1 MEEKELLE
9 LASRKNESAFLE
21 IFNRYKGALKVH
33 IGKVVPSW
41 DVEDICMQ
49 TFLKAFLH
57 IDSYDPVRAEFKTWL
72 FTIGWNSALD
82 HVGRRQRERDCMPT
96 TSIDTDGAST
106 AGITTGDRSPEETI
120 SNQEDYEKLM
130 RLIDGLSPLYRDI
143 ARDRFIEECEYN
155 EIALRHDLPVNTVK
169 TRIKRAK
176 EILQRMMTEDEEEM

>member
-72 FTIGWNSALD
+72 FTIGWNTALD
-82 HVGRRQRERDCMPT
+82 HVGRRQREMDCMPT

-106 AGITTGDRSPEETI
+106 AGITTGDRSPEEAI